1 MAYLSQYIDDSH
13 VIIAIFMALSIKH
26 NAKPWQSETMYFFS
40 EILRFD
46 LALLYLHFMFLF
58 INLITYMIWCLVEL
72 WAWFHTTLYW
82 HRLDIFWSWVQDQ
95 VIRNGTFIHDIEPF
109 FWPCS
114 VISSFHNSFH
124 EFYSFLTMLVPFS

>member
-58 INLITYMIWCLVEL
+58 INLITYMIWYLIEL
-72 WAWFHTTLYW
+72 WAWFHTLYW

-114 VISSFHNSFH
+114 VISSFHNSFY